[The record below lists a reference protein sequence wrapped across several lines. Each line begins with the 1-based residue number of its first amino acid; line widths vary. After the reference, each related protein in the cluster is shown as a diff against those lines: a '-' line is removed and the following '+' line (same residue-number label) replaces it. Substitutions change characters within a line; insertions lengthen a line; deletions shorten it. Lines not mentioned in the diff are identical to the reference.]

1 MPARVLF
8 LPHHFRE
15 PTDKGGLR
23 SWHIVNALEKTG
35 PVAVVVPGVDTLTG
49 ERNPRL
55 GRFHWWATESRG
67 SNVEIIRVNALRNDR
82 TSKLRRGLYYVSF
95 SMLQFLR
102 GAFLPGIGA
111 VVTTS
116 MPVSTMILGWLIA
129 RIRGAVFVIDVR
141 DLPTDLA
148 LELGYFRRGAFSRL
162 MRSLEYF
169 AYRHA
174 DLIVTVSQGMA
185 DLLIAGGVDEKRVH
199 VAPIGYDALEDEV
212 RPRSAF
218 VDGLPLEGRFV
229 VLYSGTMGFVVDVD
243 TMLEAARLTR
253 GRADILYLFVGD
265 GQRLSEYEKR
275 AIQDGS
281 RCLFTHRVPKFVVS
295 EICRRADVCVYP
307 LINGKVI
314 AALLGNKIFDYMG
327 AGKTTIYTGPRGD
340 VSRLIDAA
348 GGGICLPPGDAAGLA
363 AAILELDADRARC
376 ARMGAAARAYIMNGW
391 TAPQS
396 TSRVAELIRNL
407 TDGG

>member
-67 SNVEIIRVNALRNDR
+67 YNVEIIRVNALRNDR

-185 DLLIAGGVDEKRVH
+185 DLLIADGVDEKRVH

-212 RPRSAF
+212 RPPSAF
-218 VDGLPLEGRFV
+218 VDGLPVEGRFV

-265 GQRLSEYEKR
+265 GQRLSE
-275 AIQDGS
+275 
-281 RCLFTHRVPKFVVS
+281 
-295 EICRRADVCVYP
+295 
-307 LINGKVI
+307 
-314 AALLGNKIFDYMG
+314 
-327 AGKTTIYTGPRGD
+327 
-340 VSRLIDAA
+340 
-348 GGGICLPPGDAAGLA
+348 
-363 AAILELDADRARC
+363 
-376 ARMGAAARAYIMNGW
+376 
-391 TAPQS
+391 
-396 TSRVAELIRNL
+396 
-407 TDGG
+407 